1 VGATAN
7 NLKDVTAEFPLGCMT
22 CVTGVSGS
30 GKSTLVNDTLF
41 RAVATQLNRA
51 APGSAHFE
59 RIEGLDHIDRVIE
72 IDQSPIGR
80 TPRSNPATYTG
91 LFAPIR
97 EIFAAVPEA
106 RARGYEAGRFSFNV
120 KGGRCEA
127 CQGDGVIKVEMHFLA
142 DVYVPCDVC
151 RGKRYNRETL
161 EIRFKG
167 KNIQE
172 VLDMT
177 VEDALPFFSAVPT
190 VQPKLQTLLDVG
202 LSYVM
207 LGQSATTLSGGEAQ
221 RVKLAKELSK
231 RATGRTLY
239 ILDEPTTG
247 LHFADIAQLLAVLQ
261 RLRDEG
267 NTVIVIEHNL
277 DVIKTADWVVDLGP
291 EGGDGG
297 GRIVATGTPEA
308 VAAHPASHTGRYLKS
323 ALERARS
330 EPQAPARR
338 AAQRKR
344 A

>member
-1 VGATAN
+1 MLRVHGATAN
-7 NLKDVTAEFPLGCMT
+7 NLRKVTAEFPLGLMT

-41 RAVATQLNRA
+41 RAVATQLNHA
-51 APGSAHFE
+51 SAGTAHFD
-59 RIEGLDHIDRVIE
+59 RIEGLEFIDRVIE

-97 EIFAAVPEA
+97 EIYAAVPES

-151 RGKRYNRETL
+151 KGKRYNRETL

-167 KNIQE
+167 RNIQE

-177 VEDALPFFSAVPT
+177 VEDALPFFAAVPT

-202 LSYVM
+202 LSYVR

-247 LHFADIAQLLAVLQ
+247 LHFADIAQLLVVLQ

-297 GRIVATGTPEA
+297 GKIIAVGTPEQIAANKASYTGHYLRTTLAQPA
-308 VAAHPASHTGRYLKS
+308 V
-323 ALERARS
+323 
-330 EPQAPARR
+330 
-338 AAQRKR
+338 RKR